1 MALTSRDETDLLL
14 PLFGGAVEPVPF
26 SSFLEQLRRRAGVIS
41 ASITIRPGQ
50 GREGVVLFVGPD
62 LRRRAHELQLEE
74 LNLTDRIQYDRL
86 RPGRVYS
93 GDEFDD
99 HDPVSKAR
107 RIRDMRKLGLA
118 DERVVRLLDE
128 EAASAWLILASA
140 RPCTAADSALLSNL
154 APYVAAAVRAF
165 VASERHKLALALD
178 GEGLQR
184 AGSGWIVFDKA
195 ARVLALA
202 PATAVVLG
210 KAFGHPPRLGERP
223 REFGP
228 AVERALGEA
237 ASAFAHDHGA
247 GERSLVLCPEPHV
260 EAILAPYS
268 AAMPALAAPAMVAYC
283 RHVAPPAESR
293 ADHFAHLFGLPRRE
307 AELALRLADGL
318 SLAEAGEAMGL
329 TIETTRNYSKRL
341 FAKVG
346 VRGQAE
352 LVRAVYE
359 SCAMLAQDIT

>member
-14 PLFGGAVEPVPF
+14 PLFSGAVEQAPF

-74 LNLTDRIQYDRL
+74 LNLADRIQYDRL

-154 APYVAAAVRAF
+154 APYAAAAVRAF
-165 VASERHKLALALD
+165 VASERHKLALGLD
-178 GEGLQR
+178 DEGLQR

-202 PATAVVLG
+202 PATARVLEQ
-210 KAFGHPPRLGERP
+210 AFGHPPRLGERL
-223 REFGP
+223 RELGP
-228 AVERALGEA
+228 VIERALSEA
-237 ASAFAHDHGA
+237 AAHFAQHPTA
-247 GERSLVLCPEPHV
+247 GERSLVLCREPHA
-260 EAILAPYS
+260 EAILAPF
-268 AAMPALAAPAMVAYC
+268 AGIMPAIEMPAMVAYC
-283 RHVAPPAESR
+283 RHTRPPADVR
-293 ADHFAHLFGLPRRE
+293 ADHFARLFDLPRRE
-307 AELALRLADGL
+307 AELAMLLADGH
-318 SLAEAGEAMGL
+318 SLAEAGAAMGL

-341 FAKVG
+341 FAKTG

-359 SCAMLAQDIT
+359 SCAVLAQDPP